1 MRTIE
6 AIKNAPVSPAKE
18 AIYILYFSVKLLVLS
33 HYFIIVQCCFV
44 DVHILLT
51 AVFFVF
57 FLLFVKLYVCI
68 PQSPE
73 RCRVVQQ
80 KQKPVTWENSNM
92 CRVVQQQQK
101 PVTWENSNMCRVVQ
115 QQQKPVTWENSNIY
129 FFYQLK
135 QHHVNQESDTC
146 VKALYDVWLV

>member
-51 AVFFVF
+51 AVFF
-57 FLLFVKLYVCI
+57 LLFVKLYVYLSLLRGVELC
-68 PQSPE
+68 
-73 RCRVVQQ
+73 
-80 KQKPVTWENSNM
+80 SNN
-92 CRVVQQQQK
+92 K
-101 PVTWENSNMCRVVQ
+101 N
-115 QQQKPVTWENSNIY
+115 
-129 FFYQLK
+129 L
-135 QHHVNQESDTC
+135 
-146 VKALYDVWLV
+146 

>member
-1 MRTIE
+1 MALLEVLFQGDAVPPFSLYLILTLADAFIQSDLQMRTIE

-80 KQKPVTWENSNM
+80 KQKPVT
-92 CRVVQQQQK
+92 
-101 PVTWENSNMCRVVQ
+101 
-115 QQQKPVTWENSNIY
+115 
-129 FFYQLK
+129 
-135 QHHVNQESDTC
+135 
-146 VKALYDVWLV
+146 